1 MYGNEI
7 EMEVFQ
13 VKNNP
18 DCIPLLQYKETNV
31 ENSKECDFSHQETMD
46 INSPSANSN
55 HSVDKQII
63 GKSLSDE
70 PKNFTTS
77 VYFLRQIIEQLEV
90 LFLITKTSVT
100 TLVLGN

>member
-1 MYGNEI
+1 MYEKEI
-7 EMEVFQ
+7 EREGFQ
-13 VKNNP
+13 VKNDPN
-18 DCIPLLQYKETNV
+18 CIPLLQYKEIST
-31 ENSKECDFSHQETMD
+31 ENSKECDLSHQETMD
-46 INSPSANSN
+46 INPPSTNSN

-63 GKSLSDE
+63 GKSSSDE

-77 VYFLRQIIEQLEV
+77 VYFKRQIIEQLEV